1 MNAMRRPGAAM
12 SPRPKMEYGFAAF
25 ALNCGKISFI
35 GPSKA
40 EEVATVTIT
49 LSPNTCDDPKTQK
62 TSYRS
67 SPHSIAAAVAKL
79 PRESSCRSSVT
90 IHTAMKLLRVKGAP
104 DCLLATAAPTPTTH
118 TAKTNIT

>member
-1 MNAMRRPGAAM
+1 MQSKFNTWDRSRKHEKRMRR
-12 SPRPKMEYGFAAF
+12 S
-25 ALNCGKISFI
+25 L
-35 GPSKA
+35 
-40 EEVATVTIT
+40 TVTIT

>member
-40 EEVATVTIT
+40 EEVATCKMGHFNKH
-49 LSPNTCDDPKTQK
+49 L
-62 TSYRS
+62 
-67 SPHSIAAAVAKL
+67 
-79 PRESSCRSSVT
+79 
-90 IHTAMKLLRVKGAP
+90 KLL
-104 DCLLATAAPTPTTH
+104 
-118 TAKTNIT
+118 NISKDRISYIYLHF